1 MADEMAK
8 ECKTCPPAG
17 LFLAV
22 ICHIYISEMS
32 HVKTRNL
39 PYIGQI
45 CSQYAGGHEKG
56 VMGESSRF
64 THNPFWL
71 RSLKVSFCACSSSFG
86 SSCRLRGAGGYGL
99 RGALHHGKLHRRLFA
114 GSVQRL
120 FRHIAQ
126 GFRHAVSNVG
136 ILLCD
141 GDPSSLIAFA
151 ML

>member
-1 MADEMAK
+1 M
-8 ECKTCPPAG
+8 G
-17 LFLAV
+17 
-22 ICHIYISEMS
+22 EMS

-56 VMGESSRF
+56 VMGESLRF
-64 THNPFWL
+64 AHNPFWL
-71 RSLKVSFCACSSSFG
+71 RNLKVSFCACSSFGSFG

-99 RGALHHGKLHRRLFA
+99 HGALHHGKLHRRLLA

-120 FRHIAQ
+120 FHYITQ

-141 GDPSSLIAFA
+141 GVPSSLIAFA